1 MRWRSYKRGR
11 SEVSMGLRTFL
22 AIDLPSSLQSA
33 IAQNIRTV
41 KREFPGISWSKPEN
55 LHVNLK
61 FLGDTTESQVDQ
73 IRQVVEMAV
82 SHVSPF
88 VIELKGFGVFP
99 DNRSPRVLWIGLG
112 GALDSL
118 TTLAECVGLAVVP
131 LGFPQEDRPF
141 RAHLTVARVKKD
153 HREVGRT
160 LDALGVFTDPFL
172 CGPLP
177 VERVTLFKSELRPGG
192 AVYTKLWNVSLNA

>member
-1 MRWRSYKRGR
+1 
-11 SEVSMGLRTFL
+11 MGLRTFL
-22 AIDLPSSLQSA
+22 AIDLPSSLQSV
-33 IAQNIRTV
+33 IEQKTKKI
-41 KREFPGISWSKPEN
+41 KRELSGISWSKQEN
-55 LHVNLK
+55 LHVNLR
-61 FLGDTTESQVDQ
+61 FVGDTTESQVDQ
-73 IRQVVEMAV
+73 IRQAVEQEV
-82 SHVSPF
+82 SHVSSF
-88 VIELKGFGVFP
+88 ALELKGFGVFP

-141 RAHLTVARVKKD
+141 RPHLTVARVKKD

-160 LDALGVFTDPFL
+160 LDALGVFTDPFF

-192 AVYTKLWNVSLNA
+192 AVYTKLWNVSLNAEGG